1 MVISNPIYFIA
12 LPLITAFLLPLL
24 GKVYKPLIRIF
35 PGLVFAFMA
44 YISFDLFLNLQV
56 GEVKIIQIA
65 GWKPPWGI
73 NLVYGHFSG
82 FVTLIITS
90 IAFLVWVYSYKF
102 KKVGFDNSKKFFTL
116 LMLLVAGS
124 IGVVLTGDIFNLFV
138 FIEITAISSYG
149 LTAFYKGRDGA
160 EAAFKFL
167 LIGSLSSVFL
177 LLGILILYTNTGTLN
192 MAELAVKI
200 KDVPVA
206 IQSVVLILFFVG
218 FGIEAEMFPLNGW
231 VPDAYSQAP
240 GPVAASFAGMLAK
253 AGIYGL
259 ARIIYTIFDLNG
271 IFTLLL
277 IMGILTMIIAET
289 AALKQKNLRRMLAY
303 SSMGQMGLIMIAF
316 ALNTK
321 AGIYAALFLMFN
333 HAVIKTMLFFSAGFL
348 TYTTKDKK
356 ISDLDGFGK
365 IMPFTAL
372 IFSLGAFAIVGLPP
386 FSGFWSKLSILT
398 ATADKNFYIIL
409 ATILAVSV
417 IEIVYYFKIIGR
429 LYFKKAH
436 KEVEVHKP
444 SWNAQIAMLV
454 LAGIIIIIG
463 VYPDL
468 ITGYISSAADALFD
482 KTAYIKHV
490 LPNITLN

>member
-12 LPLITAFLLPLL
+12 LPLITAFLLPLI
-24 GKVYKPLIRIF
+24 GKIYKPLIRLT
-35 PGLVFAFMA
+35 PGFVFAFMA
-44 YISFDLFLNLQV
+44 YISFDLFLNLEE
-56 GEVKIIQIA
+56 GKTTIIQIA
-65 GWKPPWGI
+65 GWQPPWGI
-73 NLVYGHFSG
+73 NLVYGNFSG
-82 FVTLIITS
+82 FITLIITTL
-90 IAFLVWVYSYKF
+90 AFLVWVYSYKF
-102 KKVGFDNSKKFFTL
+102 KKVGFDDSKKFFIL

-167 LIGSLSSVFL
+167 FIGALSSTFL
-177 LLGILILYTNTGTLN
+177 LLGILVLYTNTGTLN
-192 MAELAVKI
+192 MAELAI
-200 KDVPVA
+200 RLKDVPIVTQA
-206 IQSVVLILFFVG
+206 FVLILFFVG

-259 ARIIYTIFDLNG
+259 ARIIYTVFDLNG
-271 IFTLLL
+271 VFGLLL
-277 IMGILTMIIAET
+277 IMGILTMVIAET

-321 AGIYAALFLMFN
+321 AGVFAALFLMFN

-372 IFSLGAFAIVGLPP
+372 MFGLGAFAIVGLPP
-386 FSGFWSKLSILT
+386 FSGFWSKLSVLT
-398 ATADKNFYIIL
+398 ATADKSYYLVL
-409 ATILAVSV
+409 ATILIISV
-417 IEIVYYFKIIGR
+417 VEIVYYFRIIGR

-444 SWNAQIAMLV
+444 SWNAQVAMLV
-454 LAGIIIIIG
+454 LAITIITVG

-468 ITGYISSAADALFD
+468 ITTYISNAADALFD
-482 KTAYIKHV
+482 KAAYIKHV
-490 LPNITLN
+490 LPNAIIN

>member
-12 LPLITAFLLPLL
+12 LPLIAAFLLPLI

-44 YISFDLFLNLQV
+44 YISFDLFLNLQA
-56 GEVKIIQIA
+56 GEAKIIQIA
-65 GWKPPWGI
+65 GWEQPWGI

-82 FVTLIITS
+82 FITLIITTL
-90 IAFLVWVYSYKF
+90 AFLVWVYSYKF
-102 KKVGFDNSKKFFTL
+102 KKVGFDNSQKFFIL
-116 LMLLVAGS
+116 LMLMVAGS

-167 LIGSLSSVFL
+167 LIGALSSTFL
-177 LLGILILYTNTGTLN
+177 LLGILILYTQTGTLN

-200 KDVPVA
+200 KTIEPA
-206 IQSVVLILFFVG
+206 TQALVLILFFVG

-240 GPVAASFAGMLAK
+240 APVAAAFAGMLAK
-253 AGIYGL
+253 SGIYGL
-259 ARIIYTIFDLNG
+259 VRIIYTIFDLNG
-271 IFTLLL
+271 IFGLLL
-277 IMGILTMIIAET
+277 IMGLLTMVIAET
-289 AALKQKNLRRMLAY
+289 AALKQKNIRRMLAY

-316 ALNTK
+316 SLNTK
-321 AGIYAALFLMFN
+321 SGIYAALFLMFN

-348 TYTTKDKK
+348 TYTTKNKK

-372 IFSLGAFAIVGLPP
+372 MFGLGAFAIVGFPP
-386 FSGFWSKLSILT
+386 FSGFWSKISVLV
-398 ATADKNFYIIL
+398 ATADKGFYLVL
-409 ATILAVSV
+409 ATILITSIV
-417 IEIVYYFKIIGR
+417 EIVYYFKIIGR

-444 SWNAQIAMLV
+444 SWNAQIAMLI
-454 LAGIIIIIG
+454 LAVIIITIG
-463 VYPDL
+463 IYPDL
-468 ITGYISSAADALFD
+468 ITGYITNAADALFD
-482 KTAYIKHV
+482 KAAYIKHV
-490 LPNITLN
+490 LPNLTLN

>member
-1 MVISNPIYFIA
+1 MVISNPVYFIA
-12 LPLITAFLLPLL
+12 LPLIVAFLLPLI
-24 GKVYKPLIRIF
+24 GKIYKPLIGIL
-35 PGLVFAFMA
+35 PGFVFAFMA
-44 YISFDLFLNLQV
+44 YISFDLYLNLEA
-56 GEVKIIQIA
+56 GEALVIQLG
-65 GWKPPWGI
+65 GWSPPWGI

-82 FVTLIITS
+82 FITLIITS
-90 IAFLVWVYSYKF
+90 LAFIVWVYSYKF
-102 KKVGFDNSKKFFTL
+102 KKVGFDDSKKFFIL

-124 IGVVLTGDIFNLFV
+124 IGVVLTGDMFNLFV

-167 LIGSLSSVFL
+167 FIGALASTFI
-177 LLGILILYTNTGTLN
+177 LLGILILYTQTGTLN
-192 MAELAVKI
+192 MAELAMKVKDI
-200 KDVPVA
+200 EPS
-206 IQSVVLILFFVG
+206 IQAVVLILFFVG

-240 GPVAASFAGMLAK
+240 GPVAAAFAGMLAK

-259 ARIIYTIFDLNG
+259 VRIIYTIFDLNG
-271 IFTLLL
+271 IFSLLL
-277 IMGILTMIIAET
+277 IVGVLTLVIAEA

-316 ALNTK
+316 SFNTK

-333 HAVIKTMLFFSAGFL
+333 HAIIKTLLFLSAGFL
-348 TYTTKDKK
+348 TYTTKEKN

-372 IFSLGAFAIVGLPP
+372 MFGLGAFAIVGLPP
-386 FSGFWSKLSILT
+386 FSGFWSKISVLV
-398 ATADKNFYIIL
+398 ATADKSFYFIL
-409 ATILAVSV
+409 ATILAISV
-417 IEIVYYFKIIGR
+417 VEIVYYFKIIGR
-429 LYFKKAH
+429 LYFKKSH

-444 SWNAQIAMLV
+444 SWNAHIAMLI
-454 LAGIIIIIG
+454 LAVIILTVG

-468 ITGYISSAADALFD
+468 ITEYISNAADALYD
-482 KTAYIKHV
+482 KAAYIKHV
-490 LPNITLN
+490 LPELSLN